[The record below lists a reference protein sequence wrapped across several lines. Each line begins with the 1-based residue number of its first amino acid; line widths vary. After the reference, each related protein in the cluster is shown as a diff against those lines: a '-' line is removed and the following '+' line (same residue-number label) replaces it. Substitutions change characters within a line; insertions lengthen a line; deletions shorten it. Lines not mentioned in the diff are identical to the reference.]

1 MAKLDPELN
10 RLLERAARAAEP
22 APEMP
27 YGFETRVVAWA
38 RENLHADSARGQLT
52 SFLRRVALAA
62 VVVTALSSS
71 AAYWQLSESDDLA
84 EPLSNTYAIADTAI
98 DANFFQ

>member
-10 RLLERAARAAEP
+10 HLLECAARAGAP

-27 YGFETRVVAWA
+27 YGFDTRVLAWA
-38 RENLHADSARGQLT
+38 RENRHADGAHGQLK
-52 SFLRRVALAA
+52 SLLRRVALAA

-71 AAYWQLSESDDLA
+71 AAYWQLRENDDLA
-84 EPLSNTYAIADTAI
+84 ESLSNTYAIADTAI
-98 DANFFQ
+98 DADFFQ